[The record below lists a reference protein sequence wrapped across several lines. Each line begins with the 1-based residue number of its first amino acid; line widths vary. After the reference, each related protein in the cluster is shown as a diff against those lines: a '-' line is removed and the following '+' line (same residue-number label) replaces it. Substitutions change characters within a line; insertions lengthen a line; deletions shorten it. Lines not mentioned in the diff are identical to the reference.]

1 MRKSSNNRNGS
12 WYFLV
17 NLAVA
22 DLGKAVVGLPLSV
35 VSSIYGRW
43 IFGTIGK

>member
-17 NLAVA
+17 NLAIA
-22 DLGKAVVGLPLSV
+22 DLGKAVAGLPFSI
-35 VSSIYGRW
+35 VSSIYERWVFGR
-43 IFGTIGK
+43 IGN